1 MNKQASLYLNLK
13 DYRCTAIRKTKVIF
27 FILIFTYFLVSVNYI
42 QVKNTQINSKIEEI
56 EVKISGPDLPDKVY
70 TFLAPKTDL
79 IFDDLF
85 LEKHYKY
92 YIYVELVTP
101 HNCTLTIT
109 LWDPDNKQYDIFEN
123 NLFID
128 PEDLDKARY
137 FETPFGTAIEG
148 DYTIKFSV
156 STLENLNL
164 YIRIEKG
171 PKSLYDKIPME
182 EQESI
187 VLYHITRFYSG
198 MSTVH
203 NLTLK
208 TDYMYKFYF
217 GRVSPISIMENSQ
230 VDISFSITDS
240 ETVVF
245 TIYSN
250 QTLTPIN
257 NVNISKFGTAIDGM
271 YQENLTIQSGV
282 QYTNIGYAV
291 IEHHRIS
298 DLVDPNETV
307 IPDLD
312 PANNTEFQ
320 KNIFS
325 MPQEWGTG
333 ILVFFGS
340 ILVII
345 VIVVVKN
352 RKKNV
357 EFHERIDRYGQD
369 NKEKAEKRFYQGM

>member
-1 MNKQASLYLNLK
+1 VNKQASLYLNLK
-13 DYRCTAIRKTKVIF
+13 DYRCTAIKKTKVIF

-42 QVKNTQINSKIEEI
+42 QVGNTQISSEIEEN
-56 EVKISGPDLPDKVY
+56 EVKISGTDLPDKVY

-85 LEKHYKY
+85 LKKHYKY

-109 LWDPDNKQYDIFEN
+109 LIDPDGKQYDIFEN

-128 PEDLDKARY
+128 PEDLDKGRY

-148 DYTIKFSV
+148 DYTLKFSV

-187 VLYHITRFYSG
+187 VLYHVTRFYSG
-198 MSTVH
+198 MSIAH
-203 NLTLK
+203 NITLK

-217 GRVSPISIMENSQ
+217 GRVSPISIMENSH

-240 ETVVF
+240 EAVVF

-250 QTLTPIN
+250 ETLTPIN
-257 NVNISKFGTAIDGM
+257 NVNISKFGTAIDGV
-271 YQENLTIQSGV
+271 YQEKITIQSGV

-298 DLVDPNETV
+298 DLVDPNETI
-307 IPDLD
+307 IPDPD
-312 PANNTEFQ
+312 PVNNTVFQ

-325 MPQEWGTG
+325 MPQEWNTG

-340 ILVII
+340 ILLI
-345 VIVVVKN
+345 VIVVVVKN

-357 EFHERIDRYGQD
+357 DFNERIDKFGR
-369 NKEKAEKRFYQGM
+369 NRKEKPEK

>member
-1 MNKQASLYLNLK
+1 MTKLQLFRSIENEDRAV
-13 DYRCTAIRKTKVIF
+13 KT
-27 FILIFTYFLVSVNYI
+27 
-42 QVKNTQINSKIEEI
+42 
-56 EVKISGPDLPDKVY
+56 SGSELPDKVY
-70 TFLAPKTDL
+70 TFLVPETDL

-187 VLYHITRFYSG
+187 VLYHVTRFYSG
-198 MSTVH
+198 MNTAH
-203 NLTLK
+203 NITLK

-217 GRVSPISIMENSQ
+217 GRVSPISMVENSQ
-230 VDISFSITDS
+230 VDINFSITDS
-240 ETVVF
+240 KAVVF

-250 QTLTPIN
+250 KTLTIIN
-257 NVNISKFGTAIDGM
+257 DVDTFKFGTAIDGIH
-271 YQENLTIQSGV
+271 QVNISARSEV

-291 IEHHRIS
+291 IEFSRIS
-298 DLVDPNETV
+298 ELVDPNETV
-307 IPDLD
+307 IPDPD
-312 PANNTEFQ
+312 PVNNTIFQ

-325 MPQEWGTG
+325 MPQEWSTG

-340 ILVII
+340 ILLI
-345 VIVVVKN
+345 VLVVVVKN

-357 EFHERIDRYGQD
+357 DFHERIDISGR
-369 NKEKAEKRFYQGM
+369 NRKEKSEKYFS